1 MGPRSHLI
9 NNIQALR
16 AVAAFLVIFVHLEDL
31 LKIIGLDKF
40 GYGGVDIFFVI
51 SGFIM
56 IAVSVR
62 NKPGPVGFML
72 ERFARIA
79 PLYWVATFLV
89 FGLALAAPFLFKG
102 TQATLDHLLKSLF
115 FIPYARENGTVFPLV
130 FVGWTLNYE
139 MFFYVLFALGLFVP
153 RRVLGYVLVIAAL
166 VGLVLAGAL
175 LKPAAP
181 VLKFYTNPIILEFGV
196 GMGLALAY
204 PRMPVL
210 GRSAASGVLAVVVV
224 ALLVLIAGDLRWPG
238 APTAITRGA
247 PAVLIVAGA
256 LLLER
261 SGWAVRAPWVI
272 ALGNASYATYLFHPF
287 VTQFVTKIV
296 AVLRHPWLAGPA
308 ILAALAGAL
317 IVGLLMHRF
326 VETPLTSRVKR
337 LFFRK
342 RAVAGPVAAS

>member
-1 MGPRSHLI
+1 MEPKSHLI

-16 AVAAFLVIFVHLEDL
+16 AVAAFLVIFVHLEDI
-31 LKIIGLDKF
+31 LKIMGLPKF

-56 IAVSVR
+56 IAVAVR
-62 NKPGPVGFML
+62 NKPGPVSFML

-79 PLYWVATFLV
+79 PLYWVATVLV

-139 MFFYVLFALGLFVP
+139 MFFYALFALGLFVP
-153 RRVLGYVLVIAAL
+153 RRAVGYALVIATL
-166 VGLVLAGAL
+166 IGLVAAGVL
-175 LKPAAP
+175 LKPQAP
-181 VLKFYTNPIILEFGV
+181 VLKFYASPIILEFGF
-196 GMGLALAY
+196 GMALALAY
-204 PRMPVL
+204 PRMPAL
-210 GRSAASGVLAVVVV
+210 GRPAAFGVMAGVVV
-224 ALLVLIAGDLRWPG
+224 ALIVLVAGDLWRAG
-238 APTAITRGA
+238 VSTAITRGA

-261 SGWAVRAPWVI
+261 SGWAIRAPWVI

-287 VTQFVTKIV
+287 VTQVVSKIV
-296 AVLRHPWLAGPA
+296 VASRQPWLAGPGV
-308 ILAALAGAL
+308 LAALAGAL
-317 IVGLLMHRF
+317 LVGLLLHRL
-326 VETPLTSRVKR
+326 VELPLTRWVKGL
-337 LFFRK
+337 LFGK
-342 RAVAGPVAAS
+342 RPVARPVVAS